1 MAHEQLHR
9 QKVPSPLS
17 FHLLHSLIF
26 LRLYLHEQERVAVE
40 ISGEGQRYYGDLVTL
55 SLEQVG
61 STFIGPLTV
70 CYVGLQAEVFAR
82 SSELLCP

>member
-26 LRLYLHEQERVAVE
+26 LRLYLYEQEGVAVE
-40 ISGEGQRYYGDLVTL
+40 ISGEGPEVLWQSCD
-55 SLEQVG
+55 S
-61 STFIGPLTV
+61 FP
-70 CYVGLQAEVFAR
+70 QASGFYFHR
-82 SSELLCP
+82 PTNCLLCRSAG